1 MVCKCAKIQIYRLFF
16 VLLLGRFF
24 GMRISRISAHHTP
37 LILFSAKTK
46 VTAPESLLSKED
58 KEYFEQLGRRIKP
71 DTDTIEI
78 GISNLYSSK
87 TNPNV
92 QCYDVTK
99 TMGSKGDNSSSMQS
113 STISVPYIKNGIVQE
128 KNSPKNYLEKLFS
141 RWQKKD

>member
-1 MVCKCAKIQIYRLFF
+1 MVCKCAKIQIYKLFF

-87 TNPNV
+87 TNPDV

-99 TMGSKGDNSSSMQS
+99 TMGKESDNSSSMQS

>member
-24 GMRISRISAHHTP
+24 GMRIPRISAHHTP

-99 TMGSKGDNSSSMQS
+99 TMGKESDNSSSMQS

>member
-99 TMGSKGDNSSSMQS
+99 TMGKESDNSSSMQS
-113 STISVPYIKNGIVQE
+113 STISVPYIKNSIVQE

>member
-87 TNPNV
+87 TNPDV

-99 TMGSKGDNSSSMQS
+99 TMGKESDNSSSMQS

>member
-78 GISNLYSSK
+78 GISNL
-87 TNPNV
+87 
-92 QCYDVTK
+92 
-99 TMGSKGDNSSSMQS
+99 
-113 STISVPYIKNGIVQE
+113 
-128 KNSPKNYLEKLFS
+128 
-141 RWQKKD
+141 

>member
-99 TMGSKGDNSSSMQS
+99 TMGKESDNSSSMQS

>member
-1 MVCKCAKIQIYRLFF
+1 M
-16 VLLLGRFF
+16 LLLGRFF

-58 KEYFEQLGRRIKP
+58 KEYFEQLGKRIKP

-113 STISVPYIKNGIVQE
+113 STISVPYVKDGIVQE

>member
-16 VLLLGRFF
+16 VLLLGKFF

-99 TMGSKGDNSSSMQS
+99 TMGKESDNSSSMLS